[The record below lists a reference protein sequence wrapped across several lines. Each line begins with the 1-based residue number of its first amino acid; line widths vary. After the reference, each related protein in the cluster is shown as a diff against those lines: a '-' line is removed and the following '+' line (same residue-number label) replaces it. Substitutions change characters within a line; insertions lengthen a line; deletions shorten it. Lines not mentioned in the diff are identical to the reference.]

1 MQYEDESYTLQGVN
15 YIPLEPQSTYIKN
28 QCLIFPSDLA
38 PYENIEAL
46 IGEISQ
52 YVYRYC
58 DVSPVFLRIVPYFVL
73 LTYLYEDFYEIPYL
87 RVI

>member
-1 MQYEDESYTLQGVN
+1 MQYEDESYIIQGIG
-15 YIPLEPQSTYIKN
+15 YIPLEPHSTYIKN

-38 PYENIEAL
+38 PYESIEAL
-46 IGEISQ
+46 LGEISQ

-58 DVSPVFLRIVPYFVL
+58 DLSPVFARIVPYFVL